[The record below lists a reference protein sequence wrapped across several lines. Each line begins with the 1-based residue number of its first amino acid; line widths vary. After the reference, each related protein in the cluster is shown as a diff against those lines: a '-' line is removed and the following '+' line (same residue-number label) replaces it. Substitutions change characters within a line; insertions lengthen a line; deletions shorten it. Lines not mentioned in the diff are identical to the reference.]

1 MRIEITDRSGGL
13 MCIRLAEGKIVG
25 TKEIAPGVILDYTAD
40 KQIMGIE
47 VLYLDR
53 PGMREAPDLSQDV
66 SREHRGWRKKS
77 GIGERDEEGR

>member
-53 PGMREAPDLSQDV
+53 PGMREAPDLSLKTFLGSIED
-66 SREHRGWRKKS
+66 
-77 GIGERDEEGR
+77 GERKVV